1 VTTKPEKKEF
11 NYNYLSVIFLYIWAG
26 AFLFSATSIKD
37 DASRMF
43 PTFISIAAMVL
54 ATVLLIKTY
63 RSKAGNKETMDF
75 SGSREAV
82 IFALILLL
90 YIGLA
95 ALVGFYFSTPVYLYV
110 TMYLLGQRNHKLM
123 AIVAVSMPLIIF
135 LFFDLLLGMQ
145 IPMGMLAEWI

>member
-1 VTTKPEKKEF
+1 MTTKPEKKEF

-43 PTFISIAAMVL
+43 PTFISIAAIVL

-63 RSKAGNKETMDF
+63 RSKAGSKETMDF

>member
-1 VTTKPEKKEF
+1 MTTKPEKKEF